1 MHIDMPSR
9 QNWGCKS
16 KHLKLS
22 NQCSY
27 LLNETGRFVKQEYIQ
42 SRAIAECE
50 QEVEHRVAL
59 PWHRGQGKQ
68 SCRMAEGSL
77 SSHIVTNAVM
87 VEIEFENNFFLLLG
101 SPVSV
106 ADLNFVFSSQPL
118 HAFTRCS
125 CSLPL
130 IQRTL
135 LHQALSP
142 ADTAAMVYIRVRLLP
157 VPGSFK
163 RTGGFL

>member
-1 MHIDMPSR
+1 
-9 QNWGCKS
+9 
-16 KHLKLS
+16 
-22 NQCSY
+22 
-27 LLNETGRFVKQEYIQ
+27 
-42 SRAIAECE
+42 
-50 QEVEHRVAL
+50 
-59 PWHRGQGKQ
+59 
-68 SCRMAEGSL
+68 
-77 SSHIVTNAVM
+77 M
-87 VEIEFENNFFLLLG
+87 VEMEFENNFFLLLG

-142 ADTAAMVYIRVRLLP
+142 ADTAAVVYIRVRLLP

>member
-1 MHIDMPSR
+1 
-9 QNWGCKS
+9 
-16 KHLKLS
+16 
-22 NQCSY
+22 
-27 LLNETGRFVKQEYIQ
+27 
-42 SRAIAECE
+42 
-50 QEVEHRVAL
+50 
-59 PWHRGQGKQ
+59 
-68 SCRMAEGSL
+68 MAEGSL

-87 VEIEFENNFFLLLG
+87 VEMEFENNFFLLLG

-142 ADTAAMVYIRVRLLP
+142 ADTAAVVYIRVRLLP